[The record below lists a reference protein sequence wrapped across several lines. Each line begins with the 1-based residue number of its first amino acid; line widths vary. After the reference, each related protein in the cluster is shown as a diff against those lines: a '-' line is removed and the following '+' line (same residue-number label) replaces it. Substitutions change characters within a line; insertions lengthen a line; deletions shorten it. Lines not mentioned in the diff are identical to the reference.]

1 MNTATT
7 SGTSRVVPL
16 RRRVSATEAMIRQI
30 DDKLTRLNS
39 ARTERVAA
47 LNRIRC
53 ELARALSAEQ
63 DAADRHAH
71 VPSFH

>member
-16 RRRVSATEAMIRQI
+16 CRRVSATEAMIQQI
-30 DDKLTRLNS
+30 DDKLTRLNP

-53 ELARALSAEQ
+53 ELVRALFAEQ
-63 DAADRHAH
+63 AATARHEHRA
-71 VPSFH
+71 